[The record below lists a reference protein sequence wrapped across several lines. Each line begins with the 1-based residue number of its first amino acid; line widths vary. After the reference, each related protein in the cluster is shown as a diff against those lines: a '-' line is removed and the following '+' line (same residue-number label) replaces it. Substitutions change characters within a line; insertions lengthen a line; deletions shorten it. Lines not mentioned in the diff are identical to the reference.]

1 LGGGDLTDKDA
12 ADDDDDDQGD
22 EEEDSKEEE
31 GFDDLDNP
39 RDSMDMDKSSSR
51 DPGGTTLGD
60 GSDTLFWQDRWLHGQ
75 RIADLTPRLLAAVPK
90 DRINKCTVQEALCA
104 NKWVSDIRG
113 AITVGVMVEY
123 LQLWEVLLNVELQP
137 GHQDTHF
144 WRFTANKR
152 YSAKVAYEGLFWG
165 SVEFEHYE
173 QVW

>member
-1 LGGGDLTDKDA
+1 MMMMIKGMRRRIVRKRRVLMTWTILETVWIWTRVLA
-12 ADDDDDDQGD
+12 ETQ
-22 EEEDSKEEE
+22 
-31 GFDDLDNP
+31 
-39 RDSMDMDKSSSR
+39 
-51 DPGGTTLGD
+51 GGTTLGD

-75 RIADLTPRLLAAVPK
+75 RIADLAPRLLAAVPK